1 MIVIFHVDNISRKGM
16 ESISFYKDGKTKF
29 HQDTD
34 MKYIY
39 PLDSILGGYE
49 NENIFIDGDNQ
60 KVCLAM

>member
-1 MIVIFHVDNISRKGM
+1 MIIHVDNIHHQGM

-34 MKYIY
+34 MAYIY
-39 PLDSILGGYE
+39 PLDAILGGYE

-60 KVCLAM
+60 KVCWF